1 MDVQQVLDVSRPS
14 LYFFR
19 LVFHLHT
26 CLHYTLSTCSPVL
39 LSPQSINVQIDEN
52 SLHEILNE
60 VDLNKNGQV
69 EIDEFLQVRNTRTD
83 IGVERE
89 NNVIISDYFCRY
101 FTFTAAGSRVKLWC
115 SVGYSPSKNRIFIIL
130 FFNNI
135 FFFFILFFTFSL
147 KLTSEM
153 CITHLLQACLKETVF
168 LKSRNVSKIRNSA
181 VNFKE
186 KVVLMLFHISWQNLP
201 REEELITIK

>member
-89 NNVIISDYFCRY
+89 NNVIRSDYFCRY
-101 FTFTAAGSRVKLWC
+101 FTFTAAGSRVKLCC
-115 SVGYSPSKNRIFIIL
+115 SIGCCPSKNRIFIIVFL
-130 FFNNI
+130 TISSFLNI
-135 FFFFILFFTFSL
+135 FVL
-147 KLTSEM
+147 
-153 CITHLLQACLKETVF
+153 HF
-168 LKSRNVSKIRNSA
+168 L
-181 VNFKE
+181 
-186 KVVLMLFHISWQNLP
+186 
-201 REEELITIK
+201 

>member
-69 EIDEFLQVRNTRTD
+69 EIDEFLQVRNMRTD

-115 SVGYSPSKNRIFIIL
+115 SVGYSPSKNRIFIIVFL
-130 FFNNI
+130 TISSFFT
-135 FFFFILFFTFSL
+135 FFFFYIFFKAYL
-147 KLTSEM
+147 
-153 CITHLLQACLKETVF
+153 
-168 LKSRNVSKIRNSA
+168 
-181 VNFKE
+181 
-186 KVVLMLFHISWQNLP
+186 
-201 REEELITIK
+201 